1 MRFGSAGGI
10 AYFSFLVLLFAD
22 FVDSNIA
29 VTSVKQSLSEA
40 ADYSSTDI
48 TFVVSIYFTINSK

>member
-48 TFVVSIYFTINSK
+48 TFPTLMFLG